1 MTKALTIIARIEAKK
16 DKVELVK
23 AELLKLIEP
32 SRKEKGCLQYDL
44 HQDNKNPEIFTFF
57 EKWETQ
63 DLWNNHMNNDHL
75 KAYVKDTE
83 GAVELFT
90 INKMSQI
97 DVN

>member
-1 MTKALTIIARIEAKK
+1 MAKALTIIARIEAKK